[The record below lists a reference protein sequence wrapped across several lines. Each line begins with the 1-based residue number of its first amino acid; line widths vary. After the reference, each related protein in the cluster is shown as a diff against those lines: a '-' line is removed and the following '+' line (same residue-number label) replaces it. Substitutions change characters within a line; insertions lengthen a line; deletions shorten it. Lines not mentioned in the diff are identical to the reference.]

1 MKEENMKISTKN
13 QRGRRKR
20 KEVEV
25 GTKEF
30 TNGREFFFDI
40 WTEYNKIQKNTTDD
54 ISIKR
59 ILEKYQREDE
69 GREAGRN
76 GN

>member
-1 MKEENMKISTKN
+1 MKISTKN

-30 TNGREFFFDI
+30 TNGRGSSFDI
-40 WTEYNKIQKNTTDD
+40 F
-54 ISIKR
+54 
-59 ILEKYQREDE
+59 ILHESLW
-69 GREAGRN
+69 GVAPGIP
-76 GN
+76 

>member
-1 MKEENMKISTKN
+1 M
-13 QRGRRKR
+13 
-20 KEVEV
+20 

-30 TNGREFFFDI
+30 TNGRGYSSNI
-40 WTEYNKIQKNTTDD
+40 VYNKILKNTTDY

-59 ILEKYQREDE
+59 ILEKDHREDE

>member
-1 MKEENMKISTKN
+1 MKISTKN

-30 TNGREFFFDI
+30 TNGRGSSYYMNLYGGSLQGFRDGHPPC
-40 WTEYNKIQKNTTDD
+40 
-54 ISIKR
+54 IS
-59 ILEKYQREDE
+59 
-69 GREAGRN
+69 G
-76 GN
+76 

>member
-1 MKEENMKISTKN
+1 MGGNFSLISEQNTIKL
-13 QRGRRKR
+13 K
-20 KEVEV
+20 
-25 GTKEF
+25 
-30 TNGREFFFDI
+30 
-40 WTEYNKIQKNTTDD
+40 KNTTDD